1 MEYVELELKLEPFT
15 PWNEVLVALLSEI
28 DFESFQEIDSKLM
41 AYIQKDLFRKET
53 LDEVLNDLKNQPDL
67 TLSTQINFIEQQNWN
82 AVWESQFEPVF
93 VDDHLQILAPFHES
107 KEFKGQT
114 IIIEPKMSFGTGHHQ
129 TTFLM
134 CKEMF
139 ELDFENVKVLDMGSG
154 TGVLAIL
161 AEKLGASEIHAF
173 DIEPWSVENCEDN
186 SIKNQCIR
194 IKSFLGDIDKV
205 NGSFDYILA
214 NINKNVLKNHMKH
227 YAEML
232 RASGILLLSGFFQ
245 SDTEEL
251 KDFASNNSLTFIHM
265 KEKEGWAMLKFKKD

>member
-1 MEYVELELKLEPFT
+1 MEYVELELKLEPFA

-41 AYIQKDLFRKET
+41 AYIQKDLFRKEA
-53 LDEVLNDLKNQPDL
+53 LDEILNDLKNRPDF
-67 TLSTQINFIEQQNWN
+67 TLSSQINFIEQQNWN

-93 VDDHLQILAPFHES
+93 VDDHLQILAPFHDS
-107 KEFKGQT
+107 KEFKGKT

-139 ELDFENVKVLDMGSG
+139 ELDFENAKVLDMGSG
-154 TGVLAIL
+154 TGILAIL

-186 SIKNQCIR
+186 SIKNQCVR
-194 IKSFLGDIDKV
+194 IKNFLGDIDKV
-205 NGSFDYILA
+205 DGSFDYILA
-214 NINKNVLKNHMKH
+214 NINKNVLKNHMKQ

-232 RASGILLLSGFFQ
+232 RASGTLLLSGFFQ

-251 KDFASNNSLTFIHM
+251 KDFASNNTLTFIHM

>member
-41 AYIQKDLFRKET
+41 AYIQKDLFQKEA
-53 LDEVLNDLKNQPDL
+53 LDEILNDLKNRPDL
-67 TLSTQINFIEQQNWN
+67 ILSNQINFIEQQNWN

-93 VDDHLQILAPFHES
+93 IDNQLQILAPFHDLN
-107 KEFKGQT
+107 EFKGQT

-139 ELDFENVKVLDMGSG
+139 ELNFENTKVLDMGSG

-214 NINKNVLKNHMKH
+214 NINKNVLKNQMKH

>member
-93 VDDHLQILAPFHES
+93 VDDHLQILAPFHDS

-186 SIKNQCIR
+186 SVKNQCNR

-205 NGSFDYILA
+205 EGSFDYILA
-214 NINKNVLKNHMKH
+214 NINKNVLKNHMKN

-232 RASGILLLSGFFQ
+232 RANGTLLLSGFFQ
-245 SDTEEL
+245 SDIEEL
-251 KDFASNNSLTFIHM
+251 KDFASNNALTFIHM
-265 KEKEGWAMLKFKKD
+265 KEKEGWAMLKFKKF